1 MRTEVAQWLK
11 QAEEDLITAR
21 AMLQTERFYAAAF
34 YSQQA
39 AEKGLKAL
47 HIDRLRAL
55 PPPSHDLLFLGAA
68 VAIPETMRTSLRR
81 LVPDFIRS
89 RYPDASGAVPAD
101 LYDRAIATER
111 LHIAEEVMAWIRQ
124 QIKK

>member
-11 QAEEDLITAR
+11 QAEEDLTTAR
-21 AMLQTERFYAAAF
+21 ALLDSERFYAAAF
-34 YSQQA
+34 YSQQS
-39 AEKGLKAL
+39 AEKALKAL
-47 HIDRLRAL
+47 HIDRLQAL
-55 PPPSHDLLFLGAA
+55 PPPSHDLLFLGTA
-68 VAIPETMRTSLRR
+68 VAIPETMRTHLRR

-101 LYDRAIATER
+101 LYDRVIATER
-111 LHIAEEVMAWIRQ
+111 VRIAEEVMTWVRQ